1 MTARIASLDFIPA
14 VLRVINFTCDFVH
27 CMIHFKY
34 SFSFNN
40 STNMSRKAGI
50 KNLSFVSKFV
60 CKVTMSHFPR
70 QVNTK
75 ANGKQWQI
83 SIREVMNTPYKSLES
98 QKSMTNGDHFGY
110 STAFLLILLS
120 LCIYLFF
127 FFPTISSLFDITA
140 LSTWSLLEFSCLK
153 YVTYAWILHPT
164 VKLVPRG
171 PSPSLTRA
179 WSETVNLADMKIKV
193 EMTLSRRLSK
203 LVYLLNLIFMHL

>member
-1 MTARIASLDFIPA
+1 MWFRSLYDSFQIFLFVQQQHKHVTKGWNKEFIICKQICLQSYDVSFPQASE
-14 VLRVINFTCDFVH
+14 
-27 CMIHFKY
+27 Y
-34 SFSFNN
+34 
-40 STNMSRKAGI
+40 
-50 KNLSFVSKFV
+50 
-60 CKVTMSHFPR
+60 
-70 QVNTK
+70 K

-171 PSPSLTRA
+171 PSPSLTRG
-179 WSETVNLADMKIKV
+179 WSETVNLADMRIKV

>member
-27 CMIHFKY
+27 SFIHFKY
-34 SFSFNN
+34 SISFNN
-40 STNMSRKAGI
+40 STKMARKAGI

-60 CKVTMSHFPR
+60 CKVTMSHFPG

-75 ANGKQWQI
+75 ANRKQWQI

-98 QKSMTNGDHFGY
+98 KKSMTNGDHFGY
-110 STAFLLILLS
+110 STGFLLILLS
-120 LCIYLFF
+120 
-127 FFPTISSLFDITA
+127 

-153 YVTYAWILHPT
+153 YVTYAWILRPT
-164 VKLVPRG
+164 VKLIPRG
-171 PSPSLTRA
+171 PSPSLTRG
-179 WSETVNLADMKIKV
+179 WSETVNLADMRIKV

-203 LVYLLNLIFMHL
+203 LVYFLNLIFMHL